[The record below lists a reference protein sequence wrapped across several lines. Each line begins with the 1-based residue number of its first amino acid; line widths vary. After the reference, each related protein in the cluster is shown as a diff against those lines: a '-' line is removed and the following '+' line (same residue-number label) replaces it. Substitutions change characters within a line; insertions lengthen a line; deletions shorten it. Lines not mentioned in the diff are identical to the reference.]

1 MLIGLA
7 LKTTGVE
14 VQVPII
20 TIEKKNLERRIATMA
35 KCPQP
40 KSHANLWRIKKKS
53 GNSVTIRC
61 LVCDSE
67 WDSTSEQYKYL
78 PMLTE
83 EEKKRH
89 LIDKHD

>member
-40 KSHANLWRIKKKS
+40 KSHANL
-53 GNSVTIRC
+53 
-61 LVCDSE
+61 
-67 WDSTSEQYKYL
+67 
-78 PMLTE
+78 
-83 EEKKRH
+83 
-89 LIDKHD
+89 